1 MWSVLAFIASLS
13 LPGQEEPPPDG
24 GGGSNV
30 PNPSPDPSGVP
41 GQGAVETLLDVVSWL
56 GIAAC
61 VAAVLVGGGIMA
73 VSHASANGMYGSRG
87 RTVLLAGLGGGLIVA
102 LAGQLVQFMVGLA

>member
-1 MWSVLAFIASLS
+1 MWSALALAASLW
-13 LPGQEEPPPDG
+13 LPGQEQAPDG
-24 GGGSNV
+24 GGGGNV

-41 GQGAVETLLDVVSWL
+41 GQDAVETLLDVISWL
-56 GIAAC
+56 GVAAC
-61 VAAVLVGGGIMA
+61 VAAIVVGGGIMA

-87 RTVLLAGLGGGLIVA
+87 RTVLLAGLGGGLVVA